1 MHKQGSEIYTPLNS
15 SYKSIL
21 IFVFQNRGRFSDAKR
36 PEDMDD
42 TFGSNFIHTG
52 IGIERDRLLFSE
64 AQKAEKTKYSGGETR
79 GNNFLNHNIGKII
92 TPRKDRIE
100 KTSSPIAEFE
110 DDENISVDK
119 KNLSARADKHLRYNV
134 TDISGTLKF
143 VASSY
148 NTICF

>member
-79 GNNFLNHNIGKII
+79 GNNFLNHNIGCSERFSIIISFLRVVYFQHVSACAIIREFFQMARKNNLKIQ
-92 TPRKDRIE
+92 
-100 KTSSPIAEFE
+100 
-110 DDENISVDK
+110 
-119 KNLSARADKHLRYNV
+119 
-134 TDISGTLKF
+134 
-143 VASSY
+143 
-148 NTICF
+148 